1 MDIYIWKHVTKRF
14 IVREAYHSK
23 TSTFLHHPL
32 TTMDKK
38 YRIADR
44 KSLSLTFTIS
54 AWYPFI
60 EEFLK
65 MDKGDVNDAEPVKRR
80 AKLLETPRS

>member
-1 MDIYIWKHVTKRF
+1 
-14 IVREAYHSK
+14 
-23 TSTFLHHPL
+23 
-32 TTMDKK
+32 MDKK